1 MTDETRVV
9 PNPELI
15 GPALDMG
22 RPELH
27 EVLERYIHEPE
38 ACGAPIALIV
48 EGDGARE
55 PDVARALAA
64 DGWEIKRCSGPVGT
78 NCPILSG
85 RDCPV
90 RSVAD
95 VAVVYADP
103 RDVTEGTSLTPRL
116 RCAGDS
122 SSPAVLVLMGRL
134 DPPRIRGRNAVVGS
148 MRDPS
153 LIVATI
159 EELQSRV

>member
-1 MTDETRVV
+1 MTDDARTVR
-9 PNPELI
+9 NPELI
-15 GPALDMG
+15 GPALDLT

-38 ACGAPIALIV
+38 ACPAPIALIV

-55 PDVARALAA
+55 PEVARALAA

-78 NCPILSG
+78 DCPILSG

-90 RSVAD
+90 RNVAD
-95 VAVVYADP
+95 VAIVYADP

-116 RCAGDS
+116 RCAGDAG
-122 SSPAVLVLMGRL
+122 SPAVLVLMGRL

-153 LIVATI
+153 VIVGTI
-159 EELQSRV
+159 EELQARV

>member
-1 MTDETRVV
+1 MIDETRVV

-15 GPALDMG
+15 GPALDLG

-38 ACGAPIALIV
+38 ACAAPIALIV

-55 PDVARALAA
+55 PEVARALAA

-90 RSVAD
+90 RNAAD
-95 VAVVYADP
+95 VAVVFADP
-103 RDVTEGTSLTPRL
+103 RDMTEGTSLTPRL
-116 RCAGDS
+116 RCAGDP

-153 LIVATI
+153 LIVGTI
-159 EELQSRV
+159 EELQARV